1 MHTGR
6 SGMKFRKCARTLIC
20 SGAVLAG
27 MAFVQQA
34 AGQTTVSGAFT
45 NAELANERSGAS
57 SRKLIKPVF
66 DTYYSQADG
75 ISLDELVAKA
85 LASNGEIRIARLEA
99 DKARARRFQAGS
111 RRNPTLD
118 VEQAVGSFVGDSG
131 EGAFTV
137 GAALPLDLYGV
148 RVRRI
153 QMAEADIAIREAE
166 IAAQQRAVVAKVL
179 DSYSDA
185 LSVFRELQV
194 LEELL
199 ELDTETARIVQIRVN
214 EGETPPLELNL
225 LQAEVE
231 RLRARRSL
239 IEGRLQAALSRLS
252 FLAGFPPTTPIR
264 LKEDI
269 STARLPYLPASLES
283 GIASALNERPE
294 IRLALLE
301 ESLAAAGLRLAK
313 AQGKPELSATTKF
326 SYGRSVI
333 DDPRGPFD
341 QRDRSLSFGVSVSI
355 PVFDRNQ
362 GAKAE
367 AEIAIRQ
374 AQERKVFAEQIVK
387 SEVAAAFRRVE
398 ASRKALNGLQNTVL
412 PMSLKN
418 IETVRKVYEIG
429 ELKVTDL
436 IAEQRRLLE
445 TNNDLTETLTEFYK
459 AQADLFIAVGLK
471 FKDQ

>member
-1 MHTGR
+1 
-6 SGMKFRKCARTLIC
+6 
-20 SGAVLAG
+20 

-45 NAELANERSGAS
+45 NAALANERSGAS

-118 VEQAVGSFVGDSG
+118 VEQAVGAFVGDSG
-131 EGAFTV
+131 EGTFTV

-225 LQAEVE
+225 LQAEF
-231 RLRARRSL
+231 
-239 IEGRLQAALSRLS
+239 I
-252 FLAGFPPTTPIR
+252 AGFPPTTPIR

-374 AQERKVFAEQIVK
+374 AQERKAFAEQIVK

-418 IETVRKVYEIG
+418 IE
-429 ELKVTDL
+429 
-436 IAEQRRLLE
+436 
-445 TNNDLTETLTEFYK
+445 
-459 AQADLFIAVGLK
+459 
-471 FKDQ
+471 